1 MIIVNAKLDGEYT
14 YDITV
19 GTDSIYR
26 VFAYDAETAL
36 NVLADYME
44 SHKHTDS
51 YLDNETAEL
60 TSKCSGYL
68 TVEEFDAANKLTC
81 CGTHKIY
88 IPSTSIKGGM

>member
-19 GTDSIYR
+19 GTNSIYR

-44 SHKHTDS
+44 SHKHTNS
-51 YLDNETAEL
+51 YLDNETAKL
-60 TSKCSGYL
+60 ISKCSGYW
-68 TVEEFDAANKLTC
+68 TVEEFEVANKLTR
-81 CGTHKIY
+81 CGTHNIY
-88 IPSTSIKGGM
+88 IPITSIKGGM